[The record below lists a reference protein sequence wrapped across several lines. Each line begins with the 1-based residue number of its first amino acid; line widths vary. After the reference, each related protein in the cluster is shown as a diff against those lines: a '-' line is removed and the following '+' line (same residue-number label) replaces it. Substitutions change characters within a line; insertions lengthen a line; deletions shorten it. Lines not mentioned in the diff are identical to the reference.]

1 MAEPLRAPRSEELG
15 LGSIYLH
22 SLKLLHADDDVDGG
36 VQEPDR
42 ARLRSVSQRG
52 EHRVQLVMV
61 PFLKLVAHGPA
72 SSCALARGASSMKR
86 VGRTAEECGHS
97 GATLAPPMPM

>member
-1 MAEPLRAPRSEELG
+1 MAEPRRQPFCEKLCRGITYLRA
-15 LGSIYLH
+15 
-22 SLKLLHADDDVDGG
+22 LKLLDADDDVDGD
-36 VQEPDR
+36 VQESSR

-61 PFLKLVAHGPA
+61 PFLKLVAHGLA
-72 SSCALARGASSMKR
+72 SSCAFARGASSMKR
-86 VGRTAEECGHS
+86 LGRTTEECGHS